1 MITEQFFSSHTTMFV
16 GNKESIQTLTRYID
30 MFFAGDSK
38 APHFLIISGPQHIG
52 KTSIVQALLK
62 EKMGN
67 YFVSDMLHIK
77 DFSEQLEKKHNLKL
91 KTVLT
96 SETFKT
102 LIKDYNYQDI
112 GIRHTNTRL
121 QQSAI
126 GKYKV
131 VFLENIERMIPEA
144 ANAFL
149 KTCEE
154 PLPKRLI
161 IATTSNPGQ
170 LLETTLSRALMI
182 KFNQLS
188 DTELSQRMEDNGMFA
203 NNPEL
208 KKLVINM
215 AMGKPGIAQR
225 IYDLIDKEPALEKT
239 FIKLIHNLSTGTN
252 RFFAH
257 DALKKIYKYGIL
269 EAFIDGR
276 IAYCINNHMEAKG
289 QRRLATKKLMRSNI
303 NIESLL
309 LY

>member
-1 MITEQFFSSHTTMFV
+1 MFV
-16 GNKESIQTLTRYID
+16 GNEESIQTLTKYID
-30 MFFAGDSK
+30 MFFAGDPK
-38 APHFLIISGPQHIG
+38 APHFLIIAGPQHIG
-52 KTSIVQALLK
+52 KSSIVKQLLK
-62 EKMGN
+62 ERMGN
-67 YFVSDMLHIK
+67 YFVSDMLHIQ

-102 LIKDYNYQDI
+102 LIKEYNYQDV
-112 GIRHTNTRL
+112 GIRHTNARL

-149 KTCEE
+149 KSCEE

-161 IATTSNPGQ
+161 IATTSNVGQ
-170 LLETTLSRALMI
+170 LLETIRSRALMI

-188 DTELSQRMEDNGMFA
+188 DTELSQRMEDNTMFS

-225 IYDLIDKEPALEKT
+225 IYDLIAKEPELEKT
-239 FIKLIHNLSTGTN
+239 FITLIHNLSTDSN

-289 QRRLATKKLMRSNI
+289 ERRLATKKLIKTNI
-303 NIESLL
+303 NIENLL
-309 LY
+309 LYWLIDG

>member
-1 MITEQFFSSHTTMFV
+1 MFV
-16 GNKESIQTLTRYID
+16 GNQESIQTLTRYID
-30 MFFAGDSK
+30 MFFAGDPK
-38 APHFLIISGPQHIG
+38 APHFLIIAGPKHIG
-52 KTSIVQALLK
+52 KSSIVTQLIK

-91 KTVLT
+91 KTILT

-102 LIKDYNYQDI
+102 LIKNYNYQDI
-112 GIRHTNTRL
+112 GIRHTNSRL

-161 IATTSNPGQ
+161 IATTSNLNQ
-170 LLETTLSRALMI
+170 LLETTLSRALLI

-188 DTELSQRMEDNGMFA
+188 DRALSQRMESNAMFSD
-203 NNPEL
+203 NPEL
-208 KKLVINM
+208 KQLVINM

-225 IYDLIDKEPALEKT
+225 IYDLIEKEPTLEKT
-239 FIKLIHNLSTGTN
+239 FIKLIHNLSTNTN